1 MDPPVL
7 PNAAAAANLH
17 AAWPAWPEPEAVVDQ
32 IEVQQVQ
39 ALADELVQQA
49 MLQLPNA
56 NQVSESVSSDALDF
70 YRAQGRPIRLEF
82 PLVQNHQEII
92 PLMNAAMD
100 RESDYPI
107 FQIANTLKLHQGH
120 GPMPSAQML
129 LQEILLSTRAN
140 QHTMYIERPLN
151 LGIAQFPPLILSL
164 EQSGKQP
171 IVPPRYDSDEDLSW
185 IAQNDWEAS
194 TSSNPIMP
202 RRLVRMWDDQD
213 QPKLSEPRQI
223 QPLQD
228 HVDFDLPVHENN
240 QTKIPKVLQNQPL
253 QDHVGFD
260 FPIPKNNLPSEVAND
275 VDETILKL
283 PSETELSAS
292 DLVITDKETFTFG
305 IQGALLQ
312 DDTCAELI
320 QPEPIQ
326 IIPPAAPR
334 KRQIRKRPTPIV
346 DDEVQRNT
354 RRHQLLGFQHME
366 LDQRSMPRKLS
377 KEDTVMLEAHL
388 STALVQATTDGQA
401 IPVEVMQG
409 IAINFC
415 DVPPEEV
422 TEEKL
427 LSVVPNDD

>member
-1 MDPPVL
+1 
-7 PNAAAAANLH
+7 
-17 AAWPAWPEPEAVVDQ
+17 
-32 IEVQQVQ
+32 
-39 ALADELVQQA
+39 
-49 MLQLPNA
+49 
-56 NQVSESVSSDALDF
+56 
-70 YRAQGRPIRLEF
+70 
-82 PLVQNHQEII
+82 
-92 PLMNAAMD
+92 
-100 RESDYPI
+100 
-107 FQIANTLKLHQGH
+107 
-120 GPMPSAQML
+120 
-129 LQEILLSTRAN
+129 
-140 QHTMYIERPLN
+140 
-151 LGIAQFPPLILSL
+151 
-164 EQSGKQP
+164 
-171 IVPPRYDSDEDLSW
+171 
-185 IAQNDWEAS
+185 
-194 TSSNPIMP
+194 
-202 RRLVRMWDDQD
+202 
-213 QPKLSEPRQI
+213 
-223 QPLQD
+223 
-228 HVDFDLPVHENN
+228 VDFDLPVHENN
-240 QTKIPKVLQNQPL
+240 QTKIPEVLQKQPL

-292 DLVITDKETFTFG
+292 DLVITDKETFNFG

-354 RRHQLLGFQHME
+354 RRHQLPGFQHME